1 MGTLTQWVRANAS
14 VKGLW
19 WRLAMPISRRWW
31 TPPPAP
37 AFGLAD
43 PVPRCSRGGPQASSL
58 MGSPAASPHAT
69 PIRPGAPASD
79 AWPLTSHVSSV
90 THSPVRPFVAA
101 LWLPQP
107 RPPLLRPL
115 LTSRSDISRRAF
127 TRKARSPRV
136 RTHSFAAQP
145 PDLRRLALITRASRF
160 HARSPCLATPSIP
173 FFSIGSQFMLHASFP
188 HSVTLV
194 QLRFTSFVVIN
205 LRRDLHP

>member
-1 MGTLTQWVRANAS
+1 MGESKRKRQGAVVEIGDADQPQ
-14 VKGLW
+14 VVD
-19 WRLAMPISRRWW
+19 

-69 PIRPGAPASD
+69 PIRPGASASD

-173 FFSIGSQFMLHASFP
+173 FFSIDS
-188 HSVTLV
+188 
-194 QLRFTSFVVIN
+194 QLRST
-205 LRRDLHP
+205 LPLHTRSPLCS